1 MTSVAPSRRPTT
13 TRPPG
18 PRGRLPHTRH
28 AYLPFGAGPRV
39 CLGTYLGTLQLVPA
53 TSRLVHRYR
62 VTVTTPADRPASPQ
76 ALLVPEGMRVRLVE
90 RQPDGSEAPAGRTRT
105 PACP

>member
-1 MTSVAPSRRPTT
+1 
-13 TRPPG
+13 
-18 PRGRLPHTRH
+18 
-28 AYLPFGAGPRV
+28 
-39 CLGTYLGTLQLVPA
+39 
-53 TSRLVHRYR
+53 VHRYR